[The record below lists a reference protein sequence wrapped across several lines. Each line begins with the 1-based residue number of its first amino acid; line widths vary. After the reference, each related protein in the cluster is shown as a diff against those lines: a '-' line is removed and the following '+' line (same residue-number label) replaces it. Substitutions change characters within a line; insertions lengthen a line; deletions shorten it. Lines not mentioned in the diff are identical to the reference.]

1 MMNDDNFKFFMWI
14 LFDMKQFMFYFFIFS
29 VESVLLEWLY
39 NGLCESVGLLQI
51 IVNRREIMDIFE
63 VLFGLNLCKVL
74 LLLEICFGSRWEG
87 FWFDNFDMD
96 VMICL

>member
-1 MMNDDNFKFFMWI
+1 
-14 LFDMKQFMFYFFIFS
+14 
-29 VESVLLEWLY
+29 
-39 NGLCESVGLLQI
+39 
-51 IVNRREIMDIFE
+51 MDIFE